1 MFAISAVASK
11 MDKVDFS
18 GAEANNKMLKA
29 MDKKLEDYAV
39 DRSYINSQMFG
50 IEHQLLNNIES
61 AHVDPYEDSH
71 VDIIRDK
78 VFIPRQPIGGDYRL
92 EEKRLRKALVCLS
105 KAYSVNSDKCLLL
118 RKKLHS
124 FYLATNQV
132 GMAHELVNCPSIHI
146 YKLEHIYGKDEDTSE
161 TNAVGDRTSTKNK
174 NDFKIYKK
182 NMSPYKVKM
191 QRDAFKASLSAPT
204 PLKQMFGETL
214 TTLRT
219 YPSYK
224 EYNAI
229 IKLEGPTSIVMGD
242 ALHVNFSVSFPEQ
255 KEQYPHPLDTIALGP
270 VHGDGLYQKNSIK
283 SDEMVS
289 AIKVPARSRHG
300 KICFEGELALKDA
313 GGR

>member
-1 MFAISAVASK
+1 MAGA
-11 MDKVDFS
+11 DFS
-18 GAEANNKMLKA
+18 GAIAKNKMLKA
-29 MDKKLEDYAV
+29 MDKKLEEYAI

-50 IEHQLLNNIES
+50 IEHELLNNIES

-78 VFIPRQPIGGDYRL
+78 AFIPRQPIGGDYRL
-92 EEKRLRKALVCLS
+92 EEKRLRKALVCLN
-105 KAYSVNSDKCLLL
+105 KAYSINSEKCLIL

-146 YKLEHIYGKDEDTSE
+146 FKLEHIFGKDDNTSE
-161 TNAVGDRTSTKNK
+161 TKTVSDRTSRENK
-174 NDFKIYKK
+174 HEFKIYKK

-191 QRDAFKASLSAPT
+191 QRDAFEASLSAPV

-229 IKLEGPTSIVMGD
+229 IKLDGPTSIVMGD
-242 ALHVNFSVSFPEQ
+242 ALSVNFSVSFPEQ

-270 VHGDGLYQKNSIK
+270 VHVNASYEKRMVK
-283 SDEMVS
+283 PDEMVS
-289 AIKVPARSRHG
+289 AIKIPAKSRHG
-300 KICFEGELALKDA
+300 KICFQGKLALKDT